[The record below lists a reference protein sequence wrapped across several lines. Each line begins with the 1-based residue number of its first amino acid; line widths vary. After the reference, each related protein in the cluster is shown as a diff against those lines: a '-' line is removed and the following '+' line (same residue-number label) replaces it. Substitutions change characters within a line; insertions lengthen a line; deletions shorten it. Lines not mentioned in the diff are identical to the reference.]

1 MASCSL
7 SAVLTLII
15 CCWVID
21 SCSSV
26 QLKVEPN
33 EWPLRKYVGDT
44 LTLICSVNYKQED
57 DSKYSMS
64 WIVPTN
70 AQERVKMDEGTRRAT
85 LTVNDLQETD
95 GGNYTCNVEA
105 ELDSPVKTVV
115 YVVILPR
122 GQVSHCSSD
131 AFNCADGRC
140 IPTRYKCD
148 GRPDCLDGSDE
159 TREQCGAD
167 VCSNKLACNDGRCL
181 ARNICCQERDQSPP
195 NCTIEATIQ
204 CCRQLVHPA
213 LLDQDLYYLEAKP
226 SLHQQWNNQPDSTLV
241 MGCIVAVANLVTVAI
256 IVGVRYHLWRSN
268 GTSSRAHY
276 HLNRLRSA
284 TLRPFGLSSSITPPS
299 TTDQYQLRSA
309 DNLYSRIIPG
319 LRSDLLAPEI
329 LREQRHQ
336 CTRQQR
342 PFSGGVVLC
351 PPSSSQPPHY
361 SQLPNGPTGPPP
373 SYHQVVGAPPPPY
386 SSRDDLTVGG
396 VSDGL
401 PLSLLSPLL
410 TNTHNIN
417 NNGDING
424 NSTPHLT
431 VMHNHNIGHAA
442 ASPSTSSH
450 YTGSQTRGNK

>member
-1 MASCSL
+1 
-7 SAVLTLII
+7 
-15 CCWVID
+15 

-57 DSKYSMS
+57 DSK
-64 WIVPTN
+64 
-70 AQERVKMDEGTRRAT
+70 QERVKMDEGTRRAT

-342 PFSGGVVLC
+342 PFSGGVV
-351 PPSSSQPPHY
+351 
-361 SQLPNGPTGPPP
+361 
-373 SYHQVVGAPPPPY
+373 VGAPPPPY

-450 YTGSQTRGNK
+450 YTGSQTRVVSRLVRFVI